1 VVLLPRGADGRDYVF
16 QGMRAREFPVK
27 AGTDQALQG
36 RVSVSPETTGRRDFD
51 NGTRNQD
58 AVAPRGMVDASS
70 SGMRGV
76 SIGAS
81 ESESDGSSVEGRPSS
96 GQGRSLEEH
105 EHVHTG
111 VSVGVTSGATVH
123 AQVTSAK
130 NGNPGMGKISPA
142 TDPRI
147 LGVAMV
153 TESASLPGH
162 QERTNEQNM
171 AQMNNVVNIVPR
183 PPEYHMPQPN
193 VPYVRPPEQHKH
205 MYQGIITGGTSRTY
219 ASSRADIMNYS
230 EPGEDLDWTRVTDP
244 YERKRMQNL
253 INGRKYRERMLAID
267 GKSRSGGNYPG
278 ASGVGGR
285 ISTGYGPRRGSGQ
298 QEEPYAVQNLRSSL
312 EYHSASRED
321 AVSRASPKP
330 KEEDQQDDF
339 LSLVADWVQNESP
352 AAPEGTNDNSNL
364 QSGAAQ
370 FPPPRTDKPRPHIC
384 GTCSRSFA
392 RTEHLKRHELSHT
405 KEKPFECP
413 ECSRCFARRD
423 LLQRH
428 HQALHTTNLASSA
441 GERASVIRQLLP
453 RHANISDST
462 PQTGL
467 TPESTPMHESGDTS
481 ADDNAEGPAQNT
493 DTSDAD
499 LFECNKP
506 TKTAFNIF
514 VRAAHDAHRFPADTP
529 TLVVEKY
536 HMYIRQIWSC
546 LLEEHKAVWRTT
558 ATTRDHLSDAE
569 LSIKGQNLLWSQG
582 LLGEFLPHVEPSFP

>member
-1 VVLLPRGADGRDYVF
+1 
-16 QGMRAREFPVK
+16 MRAREFTVK

-36 RVSVSPETTGRRDFD
+36 RVSISPETTGRRGLD

-81 ESESDGSSVEGRPSS
+81 ESESDGSSVEGRLS
-96 GQGRSLEEH
+96 GPQGRSLEER

-111 VSVGVTSGATVH
+111 VSVDGTSGALLN
-123 AQVTSAK
+123 AQVTSAQK
-130 NGNPGMGKISPA
+130 RNPGMGKISPA

-147 LGVAMV
+147 LGVAM
-153 TESASLPGH
+153 TSESASPPGH
-162 QERTNEQNM
+162 QRRTNEQYM

-183 PPEYHMPQPN
+183 PSEYHMPQPS
-193 VPYVRPPEQHKH
+193 VPYVRPPEPRKH
-205 MYQGIITGGTSRTY
+205 TYQGIITGGTSRTY

-244 YERKRMQNL
+244 HERKRMQNL

-298 QEEPYAVQNLRSSL
+298 QEEPYAVQNSRSSL

-321 AVSRASPKP
+321 AVGRASPKP
-330 KEEDQQDDF
+330 KEEYQQDDF

-352 AAPEGTNDNSNL
+352 AAPEGSNDNSNL
-364 QSGAAQ
+364 QTGAAQ
-370 FPPPRTDKPRPHIC
+370 FSPPKTDKPRPHVC
-384 GTCSRSFA
+384 GTCSSLFA

-428 HQALHTTNLASSA
+428 QQALHTTNLALSA
-441 GERASVIRQLLP
+441 GERASVVHQLLT
-453 RHANISDST
+453 RRENISDST

-467 TPESTPMHESGDTS
+467 TPESTPMHGSED
-481 ADDNAEGPAQNT
+481 AHPDNNDQRKAEVPETA
-493 DTSDAD
+493 DAD
-499 LFECNKP
+499 IFECNKP

-558 ATTRDHLSDAE
+558 ATTRDHLSDSE
-569 LSIKGQNLLWSQG
+569 LSLKGQNLLWSQG
-582 LLGEFLPHVEPSFP
+582 LLPEFLPHVKPSFP